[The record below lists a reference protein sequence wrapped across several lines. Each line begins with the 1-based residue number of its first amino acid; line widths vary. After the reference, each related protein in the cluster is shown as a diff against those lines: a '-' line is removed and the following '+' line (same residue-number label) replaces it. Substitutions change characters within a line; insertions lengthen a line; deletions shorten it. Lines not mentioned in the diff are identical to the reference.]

1 MSKLEGRIDKLEQVA
16 GELAPRVIVYFA
28 GSEAADEYYC
38 EQLGL
43 LLTGEELTAYEA
55 GHPEH
60 LVVSVVT
67 VPWRAR
73 ASDEYQLDERSQAAL
88 SAGALA
94 AWEQRKRGWGLKV
107 PPER

>member
-16 GELAPRVIVYFA
+16 GVSAPRVIVYFE
-28 GSEAADEYYC
+28 GSEAADKYYC
-38 EQLGL
+38 EQLGI
-43 LLTGEELTAYEA
+43 LLTGAELTAYEA

-60 LVVSVVT
+60 LVVSLVV

-73 ASDEYQLDERSQAAL
+73 ASDEYQLDERTQVAL

-94 AWEQRKRGWGLKV
+94 SWLQRKRGWGLEAAV
-107 PPER
+107 E